1 MAKTYAELSR
11 EIETLKVQ
19 AEAARQKEK
28 AGVVERIRDAI
39 GVYGLTAEEL
49 GFGRKAIK
57 TPAFKTSGST
67 STRKDLAADEA
78 PSTKP
83 AASVKYLDAS
93 GNTWGGRGP
102 KPNWL
107 KAGLAKGRSLESF
120 ATDEAAAAR
129 AAAPEEGS
137 ADPRAKPK
145 PGTKKVPKAK
155 KDFKSVV
162 KYRDNDGHAWS
173 GRGRKPTWFT
183 SAIESG
189 KTPEQLA
196 V

>member
-1 MAKTYAELSR
+1 MAKTYVELSR
-11 EIETLKVQ
+11 EIEALKVQ
-19 AEAARQKEK
+19 AEAARQREK

-39 GVYGLTAEEL
+39 AVYGLTAEEL
-49 GFGRKAIK
+49 GLGRKANEPTVRNAID
-57 TPAFKTSGST
+57 ST
-67 STRKDLAADEA
+67 SIPKRLAADKA

-83 AASVKYLDAS
+83 GPSIKYRDGA

-120 ATDEAAAAR
+120 ATD
-129 AAAPEEGS
+129 GS
-137 ADPRAKPK
+137 AATEAPASDEGGADSRAKSNS
-145 PGTKKVPKAK
+145 KKGPKATK
-155 KDFKSVV
+155 SFKTVV
-162 KYRDNDGHAWS
+162 KYRDSDGHSWS
-173 GRGRKPTWFT
+173 GRGPKPGWFT

-189 KTPEQLA
+189 KTPKQLS